1 MADDTELTEAVCP
14 TCKVGVEM
22 TEQGGPF
29 GTDTYSC
36 SSCGSTY
43 RYRTPPD
50 TDWVPPRTS

>member
-1 MADDTELTEAVCP
+1 MADETELDEAVCP
-14 TCKVGVEM
+14 ECKVDMQM

-29 GTDTYSC
+29 GTDIYAC

-50 TDWVPPRTS
+50 ADWVPPPSR